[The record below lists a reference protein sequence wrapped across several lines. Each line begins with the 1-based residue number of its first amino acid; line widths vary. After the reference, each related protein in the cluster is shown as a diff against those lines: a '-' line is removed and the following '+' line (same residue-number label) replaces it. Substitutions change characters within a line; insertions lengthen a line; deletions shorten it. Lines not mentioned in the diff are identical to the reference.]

1 MFTHPYLASQLARER
16 ERDMLA
22 QADQQ
27 RLARQLRDLAR
38 ASRQATSRTAYPL
51 PRLARCRPAARRTA
65 DLTARTPSPNR
76 PSVMTRKGSS

>member
-1 MFTHPYLASQLARER
+1 MFTHPYFASQLARER

-38 ASRQATSRTAYPL
+38 TSRQAGRTERRTRY
-51 PRLARCRPAARRTA
+51 RARRAAARLRAGLQT
-65 DLTARTPSPNR
+65 
-76 PSVMTRKGSS
+76 

>member
-22 QADQQ
+22 QAGQQ

-38 ASRQATSRTAYPL
+38 ASRQAGRTQQR
-51 PRLARCRPAARRTA
+51 PRYRARRAAARLRAGLQT
-65 DLTARTPSPNR
+65 
-76 PSVMTRKGSS
+76 